1 MAIGLLARVGRSV
14 MVAEGAG
21 EKSSGSGSRA
31 GERQRLGGGVEA
43 GGWPLRGSMLTAIVF
58 LVSSSRL
65 AHCEICGTVHT
76 RRAKG
81 KERNPNRKHL
91 NMYFMY

>member
-31 GERQRLGGGVEA
+31 GERQRLGGGDGVEA

-65 AHCEICGTVHT
+65 AHCEICGTYT
-76 RRAKG
+76 RR
-81 KERNPNRKHL
+81 ERNEIQIE
-91 NMYFMY
+91 NMYFM